1 MPTKCI
7 QPFYFVISRKV
18 SMDYGELEERLGY
31 TFKNKDLLKLSL
43 THTTYVF
50 EQHGEHYQSN
60 QRLEYIGD
68 AVADLVIGRKLY
80 ELKPEADEGYLSK
93 IRSIIVCE
101 ESFAQVA
108 RKLGLGE
115 LLLMGKGEEMTGG
128 RDKDSTLA
136 DAFEAITDAVYFDSD
151 FETVREVVLKNL
163 EEIIKLAVD
172 GKIFLDYKSRL
183 LEIAQ
188 MKNNQHKITFT
199 ITDERGPQHEREFDV
214 EVYADDT
221 FLAKATGRSKK
232 DAEQKGAKAAIDA
245 YEKIFMV

>member
-1 MPTKCI
+1 MI
-7 QPFYFVISRKV
+7 DQVH
-18 SMDYGELEERLGY
+18 MDYSEFEKKLGY
-31 TFKNKDLLKLSL
+31 TFKNKDLLTLSL

-50 EQHGEHYQSN
+50 ECKREHYESN

-80 ELKPEADEGYLSK
+80 ELKPMESEGYLSK

-108 RKLGLGE
+108 RKLGIGE

-136 DAFEAITDAVYFDSD
+136 DAFEAVTAAVYFDSD
-151 FETVREVVLKNL
+151 FETVREVVLRNL
-163 EEIIKLAVD
+163 DEIINLAVD

-188 MKNNQHKITFT
+188 TKNHQHKITFT

-214 EVYADDT
+214 EVYADDI

-232 DAEQKGAKAAIDA
+232 DAEQKGAKAAIEA
-245 YEKIFMV
+245 YERIFTV

>member
-1 MPTKCI
+1 
-7 QPFYFVISRKV
+7 
-18 SMDYGELEERLGY
+18 MDYSEFEKKLGY
-31 TFKNKDLLKLSL
+31 TFKNKDLLTLSL

-50 EQHGEHYQSN
+50 EQKRDHYESN

-80 ELKPEADEGYLSK
+80 ELKPKESEGYLSK

-101 ESFAQVA
+101 ESFAKVA
-108 RKLGLGE
+108 RKLGIGE

-136 DAFEAITDAVYFDSD
+136 DAFEAVTAAVYFDSD
-151 FETVREVVLKNL
+151 FETVREVVLRNL
-163 EEIIKLAVD
+163 DEIINLAVD

-188 MKNNQHKITFT
+188 TKNHQHKITFT
-199 ITDERGPQHEREFDV
+199 VTDERGPQHEREFDV
-214 EVYADDT
+214 EVYADDV

-232 DAEQKGAKAAIDA
+232 DSEQKGAKAAIEA
-245 YEKIFMV
+245 YETIFAV

>member
-1 MPTKCI
+1 
-7 QPFYFVISRKV
+7 
-18 SMDYGELEERLGY
+18 MDYTVFEEKLGY
-31 TFKNKDLLKLSL
+31 TFKDKALLELSL

-50 EQHGEHYQSN
+50 EHNGKHSDSN

-68 AVADLVIGRKLY
+68 AVMDLVIGRKLY

-101 ESFAQVA
+101 ESFAGVA
-108 RKLGLGE
+108 RRLGIGE
-115 LLLMGKGEEMTGG
+115 LLLMGKGEEQTGG

-136 DAFEAITDAVYFDSD
+136 DAFEALIAAVYFDSD
-151 FETVREVVLKNL
+151 FETVREVVLRNL
-163 EEIIKLAVD
+163 AETIKLAVD

-188 MKNNQHKITFT
+188 IRNHQHKITFN
-199 ITDERGPQHEREFDV
+199 IVDERGPQHEREFEV

-221 FLAKATGRSKK
+221 FLARAIGRSKK
-232 DAEQKGAKAAIDA
+232 DAEQKGAKAAIEA
-245 YEKIFMV
+245 YEKIFVVK

>member
-1 MPTKCI
+1 
-7 QPFYFVISRKV
+7 
-18 SMDYGELEERLGY
+18 MDYSSFEEKLGY
-31 TFKNKDLLKLSL
+31 TFKNKDFLTLSL

-50 EQHGEHYQSN
+50 EQKGQHYESN

-80 ELKPEADEGYLSK
+80 ELKPQESEGYLSK

-108 RKLGLGE
+108 RKLGIGQ

-136 DAFEAITDAVYFDSD
+136 DAFEAVIAAVYFDSD
-151 FETVREVVLKNL
+151 FETVREVVLRNL
-163 EEIIKLAVD
+163 DEIISLAVE

-188 MKNNQHKITFT
+188 TKNHQHKITFS

-214 EVYADDT
+214 EVYADDI

-245 YEKIFMV
+245 YEKLFVVK

>member
-1 MPTKCI
+1 
-7 QPFYFVISRKV
+7 
-18 SMDYGELEERLGY
+18 MDYSEFEKKLGY
-31 TFKNKDLLKLSL
+31 TFKNKDLLTLSL

-50 EQHGEHYQSN
+50 EQKREHYESN

-80 ELKPEADEGYLSK
+80 ELKPMESEGYLSK

-108 RKLGLGE
+108 RKLGIGE

-136 DAFEAITDAVYFDSD
+136 DAFEAVTAAVYFDSD
-151 FETVREVVLKNL
+151 FETVREVVLRNL
-163 EEIIKLAVD
+163 DEIITLAVE

-188 MKNNQHKITFT
+188 TKNHQHKITFT
-199 ITDERGPQHEREFDV
+199 VTDERGPQHEREFDV
-214 EVYADDT
+214 EVYADDV

-232 DAEQKGAKAAIDA
+232 DAEQKGAKAAIEA
-245 YEKIFMV
+245 YERIFTV

>member
-1 MPTKCI
+1 
-7 QPFYFVISRKV
+7 
-18 SMDYGELEERLGY
+18 MDYSELEAKLGY
-31 TFKNKDLLKLSL
+31 TFKDKDLLTLSL

-50 EQHGEHYQSN
+50 EQHGQHYQSN

-68 AVADLVIGRKLY
+68 AVA
-80 ELKPEADEGYLSK
+80 
-93 IRSIIVCE
+93 E
-101 ESFAQVA
+101 ESFAHVA
-108 RKLGLGE
+108 RKLGLGN
-115 LLLMGKGEEMTGG
+115 LLLMGKGEEQTGG

-136 DAFEAITDAVYFDSD
+136 DAFEAVIAAVYFDSD
-151 FETVREVVLKNL
+151 LDTVQKVILTNL
-163 EEIIKLAVD
+163 EATIDLAVA

-188 MKNNQHKITFT
+188 TKNHQHKITFT

-232 DAEQKGAKAAIDA
+232 DAEQKGAKAAIEA
-245 YEKIFMV
+245 YEKIFVV

>member
-1 MPTKCI
+1 
-7 QPFYFVISRKV
+7 
-18 SMDYGELEERLGY
+18 MDYSELEQRLGY
-31 TFKNKDLLKLSL
+31 TFKNKDLLRLSL

-50 EQHGEHYQSN
+50 EQKGQHYESN

-101 ESFAQVA
+101 ESFSRVA

-136 DAFEAITDAVYFDSD
+136 DAVEAITAAVYFDSD
-151 FETVREVVLKNL
+151 FETVREVVQCTYGDDLRK
-163 EEIIKLAVD
+163 
-172 GKIFLDYKSRL
+172 KSR
-183 LEIAQ
+183 
-188 MKNNQHKITFT
+188 
-199 ITDERGPQHEREFDV
+199 
-214 EVYADDT
+214 
-221 FLAKATGRSKK
+221 
-232 DAEQKGAKAAIDA
+232 
-245 YEKIFMV
+245 

>member
-1 MPTKCI
+1 
-7 QPFYFVISRKV
+7 
-18 SMDYGELEERLGY
+18 MDYSEFEKKLGY
-31 TFKNKDLLKLSL
+31 TFKNKDLLTLSL

-50 EQHGEHYQSN
+50 ECKREHYESN

-80 ELKPEADEGYLSK
+80 ELKPMESEGYLSK

-108 RKLGLGE
+108 RKLGIGQ

-136 DAFEAITDAVYFDSD
+136 DAFEAVIAAVYFDSD
-151 FETVREVVLKNL
+151 FETVREVVLRNL
-163 EEIIKLAVD
+163 DEIISLAVE

-188 MKNNQHKITFT
+188 TKNHQHKITFS

-214 EVYADDT
+214 EVYADDI

-245 YEKIFMV
+245 YEKLFVVK

>member
-1 MPTKCI
+1 
-7 QPFYFVISRKV
+7 
-18 SMDYGELEERLGY
+18 MDYSELEQKLGY
-31 TFKNKDLLKLSL
+31 VFKNKDLLRLAL

-50 EQHGEHYQSN
+50 EHNQGHYLSN

-68 AVADLVIGRKLY
+68 AVCDLVIGRKLY

-101 ESFAQVA
+101 ESFAGVS
-108 RKLGLGE
+108 RKLNIGE
-115 LLLMGKGEEMTGG
+115 LLLMGKGEEQTGG

-136 DAFEAITDAVYFDSD
+136 DAFESLVAAVYFDSD
-151 FETVREVVLKNL
+151 FETVEKVVLDTL
-163 EEIIKLAVD
+163 AETIKLAVD

-188 MKNNQHKITFT
+188 TKNNQHT
-199 ITDERGPQHEREFDV
+199 IRFEVIDERGPQHAREFDV
-214 EVYADDT
+214 EVFADDE

-232 DAEQKGAKAAIDA
+232 DAEQKCAKIAIKA
-245 YEKIFMV
+245 YEARFMS

>member
-1 MPTKCI
+1 MI
-7 QPFYFVISRKV
+7 DQVH
-18 SMDYGELEERLGY
+18 MDYSEFEKKLGY
-31 TFKNKDLLKLSL
+31 TFKNKDLLTLSL

-50 EQHGEHYQSN
+50 ECKRGHYESN

-80 ELKPEADEGYLSK
+80 ELKPMESEGYLSK

-108 RKLGLGE
+108 RKLGIGE

-136 DAFEAITDAVYFDSD
+136 DAFEAVMAAVYFDSD
-151 FETVREVVLKNL
+151 FETVREVVLRNL
-163 EEIIKLAVD
+163 DEIINLAVD

-188 MKNNQHKITFT
+188 TKNHQHKITFT

-214 EVYADDT
+214 EVYADDI

-232 DAEQKGAKAAIDA
+232 DAEQKGAKAAIEA
-245 YEKIFMV
+245 YERIFTV

>member
-1 MPTKCI
+1 
-7 QPFYFVISRKV
+7 
-18 SMDYGELEERLGY
+18 MDYSEFERKLGY
-31 TFKNKDLLKLSL
+31 TFKNKDLLTLSL

-50 EQHGEHYQSN
+50 EQHREHYESN
-60 QRLEYIGD
+60 QRLEYVGD

-80 ELKPEADEGYLSK
+80 ELKPEESEGYLSK

-101 ESFAQVA
+101 ESFSQVA
-108 RKLGLGE
+108 RKLGIGE

-136 DAFEAITDAVYFDSD
+136 DAFEAVMAAVYFDSD
-151 FETVREVVLKNL
+151 FDTVREVVLKNL
-163 EEIIKLAVD
+163 DEIINLAVD

-188 MKNNQHKITFT
+188 TKNHQHKITFT

-232 DAEQKGAKAAIDA
+232 DAEQKGARAAIEA

>member
-1 MPTKCI
+1 
-7 QPFYFVISRKV
+7 
-18 SMDYGELEERLGY
+18 MDYSEFEKKLGY
-31 TFKNKDLLKLSL
+31 TFKNKDLLTLSL

-50 EQHGEHYQSN
+50 EQHRGHYESN

-80 ELKPEADEGYLSK
+80 ELKPQESEGYLSK

-101 ESFAQVA
+101 ESFAHVA
-108 RKLGLGE
+108 RKLGIGE

-136 DAFEAITDAVYFDSD
+136 DAFEAVTAAVYFDSD

-163 EEIIKLAVD
+163 DEIITLAVE

-188 MKNNQHKITFT
+188 TKNHQHKITFT
-199 ITDERGPQHEREFDV
+199 VTDERGPQHEREFDV
-214 EVYADDT
+214 EVYADEI

-232 DAEQKGAKAAIDA
+232 DAEQKGAKAAIEA
-245 YEKIFMV
+245 YERFFAV

>member
-1 MPTKCI
+1 
-7 QPFYFVISRKV
+7 
-18 SMDYGELEERLGY
+18 MDYSEFEKKLGY
-31 TFKNKDLLKLSL
+31 TFKNKDLLTLSL

-50 EQHGEHYQSN
+50 ECKREHYESN

-80 ELKPEADEGYLSK
+80 ELKPMESEGYLSK

-108 RKLGLGE
+108 RKLGIGE

-136 DAFEAITDAVYFDSD
+136 DAFEAVTAAVYFDSD
-151 FETVREVVLKNL
+151 FETVREVVLRNL
-163 EEIIKLAVD
+163 DEIINLAVD

-188 MKNNQHKITFT
+188 TKNHQHKITFT

-214 EVYADDT
+214 EVYADDI

-232 DAEQKGAKAAIDA
+232 DAEQKGAKAAIEA
-245 YEKIFMV
+245 YERIFTV

>member
-1 MPTKCI
+1 
-7 QPFYFVISRKV
+7 
-18 SMDYGELEERLGY
+18 MDYSSFEEKLGY
-31 TFKNKDLLKLSL
+31 KFKNKDFLTLSL

-50 EQHGEHYQSN
+50 EQKGQHYESN

-80 ELKPEADEGYLSK
+80 ELKPQESEGYLSK

-108 RKLGLGE
+108 RKLGIGQ

-136 DAFEAITDAVYFDSD
+136 DAFEAVIAAVYFDSD
-151 FETVREVVLKNL
+151 FETVREVVLRNL
-163 EEIIKLAVD
+163 DEIISLAVE

-188 MKNNQHKITFT
+188 TKNHQHKITFS

-214 EVYADDT
+214 EVYADDI

-245 YEKIFMV
+245 YEKLFVVK